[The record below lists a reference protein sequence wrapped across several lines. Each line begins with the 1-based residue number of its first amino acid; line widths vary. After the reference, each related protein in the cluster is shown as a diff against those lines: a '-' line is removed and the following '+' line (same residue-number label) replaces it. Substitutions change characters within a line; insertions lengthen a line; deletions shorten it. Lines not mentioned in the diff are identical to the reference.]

1 MEEHENKTEFSER
14 EEIFIY
20 LVHWMMS
27 NKMSLQDTRVS
38 VNTFENGVLKRSSKN
53 ITYLT

>member
-20 LVHWMMS
+20 LVHWMVS

-38 VNTFENGVLKRSSKN
+38 ENTFENGVLKRSSKN